1 MSDSSA
7 VARWGWWSAGLALVL
22 GGVWAPAPVSAQ
34 DEEGYPLA
42 GYYGFLPV
50 EITKIDGR
58 AHSLV
63 VGDFNHDT
71 LQDLAI
77 VNNGHSRIDLLLQR
91 AKPQAA
97 KAADKNDRTAN
108 QVTDHWR
115 LELKK
120 LPVDRPV
127 VALCAGDLNGDGRSD
142 LAYFGTPD
150 RLVIQFQGATGDW
163 KEKREIR
170 LADVDPKPWSLVV
183 GDVNNDTLQD
193 LIAMGKRNTFLMLQQ
208 PDGKLAD
215 PILIR
220 NTTEDVGL
228 GLVQDLDGD
237 GRNDLF
243 YNATE
248 KDERFICARLQ
259 DAQGQLGPELRFDT
273 IQNPRGVVLFDLD
286 GKPGS
291 EVLVIDG
298 LTNRVRAMQVRRATE
313 GELGAKLIQYG
324 IGGGSDA
331 GELALGDLDG
341 DHLME
346 VVVANP
352 ERASVV
358 IFKQRAK
365 SGLDLGTDY
374 PSFLGATQIRVADVN
389 GDAKAEVIVLSP
401 KENTLGISRFE
412 DGKLTFPESL
422 PIEGSIKAFDMIDL
436 NNDGAFEIAAVVE
449 GAGRGSEKKTR
460 LAIGQRNAA
469 GAWEFSSE
477 AGERKPID
485 LKLNA
490 APERL
495 MMTDVNLDGRPDYLF
510 FLNGKPP
517 QAILADAKGLPVTP
531 AEGGTPLGDV
541 GVGAVTFAK
550 LTNPA
555 LLVSQGNFV
564 RSIRLDEKSRW
575 QVVEQFNADDS
586 TAKVA
591 GSAVLDLDGK
601 PGDDLVMIDTGAA
614 KLRVFQN
621 VAGEFKPWKT
631 LDLGRFPFKS
641 ASVGDLNGDGRAD
654 LILNG
659 GTKFGVLYAGQSDPE
674 LKEIAS
680 YESPRKEVFLMDL
693 VAGDVN
699 HDGYSEVC
707 VIDTNAHL
715 VEIVAYRA
723 DQGLLPGL
731 NFKVFEEKSFQGP
744 GRTGTQPREAVISD
758 VTGDSRPDLILLCH
772 DRILIYPQDGP
783 GADVT
788 AEAKPAESK
797 PAEDKPDPAKP
808 VGTPDPATKKPK
820 AGP

>member
-7 VARWGWWSAGLALVL
+7 VGRFGWWSAFVVLVG
-22 GGVWAPAPVSAQ
+22 GGVLAPVPVSAQ
-34 DEEGYPLA
+34 DEEAYPLA

-50 EITKIDGR
+50 EITKVDAR
-58 AHSLV
+58 AHSV
-63 VGDFNHDT
+63 VTGDFNHDR

-77 VNNGHSRIDLLLQR
+77 VNNGHSRIDILLQR

-97 KAADKNDRTAN
+97 KAADKNDRTVN
-108 QVTDHWR
+108 QVPDHWR

-127 VALCAGDLNGDGRSD
+127 AALCAGDLNGDGRSD

-150 RLVIQFQGATGDW
+150 RLVIQLQGAAGDW

-170 LADVDPKPWSLVV
+170 LADVDPKAWSLVV
-183 GDVNNDTLQD
+183 GDVNHDTLQD
-193 LIAMGKRNTFLMLQQ
+193 LIVMGKRNTFLLLQQ
-208 PDGKLAD
+208 ADGKLAD
-215 PILIR
+215 PLMIR

-228 GLVQDLDGD
+228 GMIQDLDGD

-248 KDERFICARLQ
+248 KDDRFICARLQ

-273 IQNPRGVVLFDLD
+273 IQNPRGVVLYDLD

-298 LTNRVRAMQVRRATE
+298 QTNRVRAMQVRRATE

-341 DHLME
+341 DHLLE

-358 IFKQRAK
+358 VFKQRAQ

-374 PSFLGATQIRVADVN
+374 PGFLGVTQIRVADVN
-389 GDAKAEVIVLSP
+389 SDGKSEVIVLSP
-401 KENTLGISRFE
+401 KENALGISRFE

-422 PIEGSIKAFDMIDL
+422 PIEGSVKAFDVLDIDQ
-436 NNDGAFEIAAVVE
+436 DGAVEIAAVIE
-449 GAGRGSEKKTR
+449 GAGRGKEKATT
-460 LAIGQRNAA
+460 LAIGRRDAA
-469 GAWEFSSE
+469 GAWSFTAED
-477 AGERKPID
+477 RKPVE

-495 MMTDVNLDGRPDYLF
+495 VMTDVNLDGRPDYLF

-517 QAILADAKGLPVTP
+517 QAILADAKGLQVSP
-531 AEGGTPLGDV
+531 ATGGAPLGDV

-550 LTNPA
+550 LGEPA

-564 RSIRLDEKSRW
+564 RSVRLDEQGRW

-601 PGDDLVMIDTGAA
+601 PGDDLVMIDPGAA
-614 KLRVFQN
+614 KLRVFAN

-641 ASVGDLNGDGRAD
+641 ALVGDLNGDGRAD

-693 VAGDVN
+693 VAGDIN
-699 HDGYSEVC
+699 HDGHPEVC
-707 VIDTNAHL
+707 VIDTSAHL

-723 DQGLLPGL
+723 EQGLLPGL
-731 NFKVFEEKSFQGP
+731 NFKVYEEKSFQGP
-744 GRTGTQPREAVISD
+744 NRTGTQPREAVIAD
-758 VTGDSRPDLILLCH
+758 VTGDGRPDLVLLCH

-783 GADVT
+783 GADAT
-788 AEAKPAESK
+788 AEG
-797 PAEDKPDPAKP
+797 KP
-808 VGTPDPATKKPK
+808 VEGKPGESQPAAVKPTGTPDPVPAKPK
-820 AGP
+820 AGQ

>member
-7 VARWGWWSAGLALVL
+7 VVRLSLWSATLSTVLML
-22 GGVWAPAPVSAQ
+22 GGVLAQSPVAAE

-50 EITKIDGR
+50 EVTKVDTR
-58 AHSLV
+58 AHSV
-63 VGDFNHDT
+63 VTGDFNHDT

-77 VNNGHSRIDLLLQR
+77 VDNGHSRIDLLLQR
-91 AKPQAA
+91 AKPQAP

-115 LELKK
+115 LDLKK
-120 LPVDRPV
+120 IPVDRPV
-127 VALCAGDLNGDGRSD
+127 VALSTGDLNADGRSD

-150 RLVIQFQGATGDW
+150 RLVIQLQGATGEW
-163 KEKREIR
+163 KDKREIR
-170 LADVDPKPWSLVV
+170 LADVEAKPWSLVI
-183 GDVNNDTLQD
+183 GDVNHDTLQD
-193 LIAMGKRNTFLMLQQ
+193 LIVMGKRNTFLLLQQ
-208 PDGKLAD
+208 ADGTLAA
-215 PILIR
+215 PVLLR
-220 NTTEDVGL
+220 NTADDVGL
-228 GLVQDLDGD
+228 GMVQDLDGD

-243 YNATE
+243 YHATE
-248 KDERFICARLQ
+248 KEQRFLCARLQ
-259 DAQGQLGPELRFDT
+259 DSLGQLGPELRFDS
-273 IQNPRGVVLFDLD
+273 IPSLRGVTLYDLD

-291 EVLVIDG
+291 EVLLIDG
-298 LTNRVRAMQVRRATE
+298 QTNRVRVMQVRRGTE

-331 GELALGDLDG
+331 GEFALGDLDG
-341 DHLME
+341 DHLQE
-346 VVVANP
+346 VVVVNP

-358 IFKQRAK
+358 VFHQRAK
-365 SGLDLGTDY
+365 SGLDLGTDS
-374 PSFLGATQIRVADVN
+374 PSFLGATQVRIADVN

-412 DGKLTFPESL
+412 EGKLTFPESL
-422 PIEGSIKAFDMIDL
+422 PIEGNVKAFDVIDL
-436 NNDGAFEIAAVVE
+436 DNDGAVEIAAVVE
-449 GAGRGSEKKTR
+449 GAGRGSEKKTM
-460 LAIGQRNAA
+460 LEIGKRDSAGVWVFAA
-469 GAWEFSSE
+469 ED
-477 AGERKPID
+477 RKPIE

-490 APERL
+490 AAEKL

-517 QAILADAKGLPVTP
+517 QAILADEKGLPAAT
-531 AEGGTPLGDV
+531 ASGGVPLGDV
-541 GVGAVTFAK
+541 GAGAVTFAR
-550 LTNPA
+550 LAEPA

-564 RSIRLDEKSRW
+564 RSVRLDEQGRW

-586 TAKVA
+586 TAKIA

-601 PGDDLVMIDTGAA
+601 PGDELVMIDTGSS
-614 KLRVFQN
+614 KIRVFQN
-621 VAGEFKPWKT
+621 VAGDFKPWKT

-659 GTKFGVLYAGQSDPE
+659 GTKFAVLYAGHSDPE
-674 LKEIAS
+674 LKEIAT

-699 HDGYSEVC
+699 HDGHPEIC
-707 VIDTNAHL
+707 ILDTNAHL

-723 DQGLLPGL
+723 EKGLLPGL

-744 GRTGTQPREAVISD
+744 SRSGTQPREALIAD
-758 VTGDSRPDLILLCH
+758 VTGDGQPDLVLLCH
-772 DRILIYPQDGP
+772 DRLLIYPQDGP
-783 GADVT
+783 RAELPAVPQA
-788 AEAKPAESK
+788 AEAKPTAETE
-797 PAEDKPDPAKP
+797 PAA
-808 VGTPDPATKKPK
+808 VKPK
-820 AGP
+820 SGS

>member
-1 MSDSSA
+1 MARSFASA
-7 VARWGWWSAGLALVL
+7 RLGWLFVAACVL
-22 GGVWAPAPVSAQ
+22 GGGSLSTAFAQ
-34 DEEGYPLA
+34 DEDGYPLA

-50 EITKIDGR
+50 EITKVDPR
-58 AHSLV
+58 AHSV
-63 VGDFNHDT
+63 VAGDFNHDS
-71 LQDLAI
+71 LGDLAV
-77 VNNGHSRIDLLLQR
+77 VNNGHSRIDLLLQL
-91 AKPQAA
+91 A
-97 KAADKNDRTAN
+97 KAKASKVADKNDRNAN
-108 QVTDHWR
+108 PINDHWR
-115 LELKK
+115 LDLKK

-127 VALCAGDLNGDGRSD
+127 AALSTGDLNSDGRAD

-150 RLVIQFQGATGDW
+150 RLVIQLQGVNGEW
-163 KEKREIR
+163 KDKKEIR
-170 LADVDPKPWSLVV
+170 LADVDAKPWSLVI

-193 LIAMGKRNTFLMLQQ
+193 LIVMGKRNTYLLHQQ
-208 PDGKLAD
+208 TDGTLAS
-215 PILIR
+215 PILLR
-220 NTTEDVGL
+220 NTADEVGL
-228 GLVQDLDGD
+228 GMIQDLDGD

-243 YNATE
+243 YHATE
-248 KDERFICARLQ
+248 KENRYICARLQ
-259 DAQGQLGPELRFDT
+259 DSLGQLGPELRFDNV
-273 IQNPRGVVLFDLD
+273 QNLRGVTLYDMD
-286 GKPGS
+286 GKAGA

-298 LTNRVRAMQVRRATE
+298 QTNRVRMMQVHRATE

-324 IGGGSDA
+324 IGGGSDV

-341 DHLME
+341 DRLQE

-358 IFKQRAK
+358 VFHQRAK
-365 SGLDLGTDY
+365 SGLDIGTDF
-374 PSFLGATQIRVADVN
+374 PSFLGVSQIRVADLN

-401 KENTLGISRFE
+401 KENTIGVSRFE
-412 DGKLTFPESL
+412 EGKLTFPESL
-422 PIEGSIKAFDMIDL
+422 AIDGSVKSFDVIDL
-436 NNDGAFEIAAVVE
+436 DNDGAVEIVAVID
-449 GAGRGSEKKTR
+449 GGGRGSEKKTS
-460 LAIGQRNAA
+460 LVIGKRDSA
-469 GAWEFSSE
+469 GTWNFASE
-477 AGERKPID
+477 DRKPTE

-517 QAILADAKGLPVTP
+517 QVILADEKGLPAAT
-531 AEGGTPLGDV
+531 ATGGVPLGDV
-541 GVGAVTFAK
+541 GPGAVTSAR
-550 LTNPA
+550 LAEPS

-564 RSIRLDEKSRW
+564 RSVRLDEQGRW

-586 TAKVA
+586 TAKIA

-601 PGDDLVMIDTGAA
+601 PGDELVMVDTGAS

-621 VAGEFKPWKT
+621 VAGSFKPWKT

-641 ASVGDLNGDGRAD
+641 AVVGDLNGDGRAD

-659 GTKFGVLYAGQSDPE
+659 GMKFAVLYAGHSDPE

-699 HDGYSEVC
+699 SDGHPEIC
-707 VIDTNAHL
+707 VLDTNAHL

-723 DQGLLPGL
+723 DQGLLPGM

-744 GRTGTQPREAVISD
+744 NRTGTQPREALIAD

-772 DRILIYPQDGP
+772 DRILVYPQDGP
-783 GADVT
+783 GAEGEAQPKAAD
-788 AEAKPAESK
+788 AKPAAAS
-797 PAEDKPDPAKP
+797 DPA
-808 VGTPDPATKKPK
+808 ATKP
-820 AGP
+820 GS

>member
-1 MSDSSA
+1 MARSFASA
-7 VARWGWWSAGLALVL
+7 RLGWLIVATCVL
-22 GGVWAPAPVSAQ
+22 GGGSLSTASAQ
-34 DEEGYPLA
+34 DEDGYPLA

-50 EITKIDGR
+50 EITKVDPR
-58 AHSLV
+58 AHSV
-63 VGDFNHDT
+63 VTGDFNHDS
-71 LQDLAI
+71 LADLAV
-77 VNNGHSRIDLLLQR
+77 VNNGHSRIDLLLQL
-91 AKPQAA
+91 AKP
-97 KAADKNDRTAN
+97 KAGKVADKNDRNAN
-108 QVTDHWR
+108 AINDHWR
-115 LELKK
+115 LDLKK

-127 VALCAGDLNGDGRSD
+127 AALSTGDLNSDGRAD

-150 RLVIQFQGATGDW
+150 RLMIQLQGANGEW
-163 KEKREIR
+163 KDKKEIR
-170 LADVDPKPWSLVV
+170 LADVDAKPWSLVI

-193 LIAMGKRNTFLMLQQ
+193 LIVMGKRNTYLLHQQ
-208 PDGKLAD
+208 TDGTLAS
-215 PILIR
+215 PILLR
-220 NTTEDVGL
+220 NTADEVGL
-228 GLVQDLDGD
+228 GMIQDLDGD

-243 YNATE
+243 YHATE
-248 KDERFICARLQ
+248 KENRYICARLQ
-259 DAQGQLGPELRFDT
+259 DSLGQLGPELRFDNV
-273 IQNPRGVVLFDLD
+273 QNLRGVTLYDMD
-286 GKPGS
+286 GKAGA

-298 LTNRVRAMQVRRATE
+298 QTNRVRMMQVHRATE

-324 IGGGSDA
+324 IGGGSDV

-341 DHLME
+341 DRLQE

-358 IFKQRAK
+358 VFHQRAK
-365 SGLDLGTDY
+365 SGLDIGTDF
-374 PSFLGATQIRVADVN
+374 PSFLGVSQIRVADLN

-401 KENTLGISRFE
+401 KENTIGVSRFE
-412 DGKLTFPESL
+412 EGKLTCPESL
-422 PIEGSIKAFDMIDL
+422 AIDGSVKSFDVIDL
-436 NNDGAFEIAAVVE
+436 DNDGAVEIVAVID
-449 GAGRGSEKKTR
+449 GGGRGSEKKTS
-460 LAIGQRNAA
+460 LVIGKRDSA
-469 GAWEFSSE
+469 GTWNFASE
-477 AGERKPID
+477 DRKPTE

-517 QAILADAKGLPVTP
+517 QVILADEKGLPAAT
-531 AEGGTPLGDV
+531 ATGGVPLGDV
-541 GVGAVTFAK
+541 GLGAVTSAR
-550 LTNPA
+550 LAEPS

-564 RSIRLDEKSRW
+564 RSVRLDEQGRW

-586 TAKVA
+586 TAKIA

-601 PGDDLVMIDTGAA
+601 PGDELVMVDTGAS

-621 VAGEFKPWKT
+621 VAGSFKPWKT

-641 ASVGDLNGDGRAD
+641 AVVGDLNGDGRTD

-659 GTKFGVLYAGQSDPE
+659 GMKFAVLYAGHSDPE

-699 HDGYSEVC
+699 SDGHPEIC
-707 VIDTNAHL
+707 VLDTNAHL

-723 DQGLLPGL
+723 DQGLLPGM

-744 GRTGTQPREAVISD
+744 NRTGTQPREALIAD

-772 DRILIYPQDGP
+772 DRILVYPQDGP
-783 GADVT
+783 GAEGEAQPKAAD
-788 AEAKPAESK
+788 AKPAAAS
-797 PAEDKPDPAKP
+797 DPA
-808 VGTPDPATKKPK
+808 ATKP
-820 AGP
+820 GS

>member
-1 MSDSSA
+1 MIHSFAWARFGWRSA
-7 VARWGWWSAGLALVL
+7 FLFLALVL
-22 GGVWAPAPVSAQ
+22 AGSWLATSASAQ

-50 EITKIDGR
+50 EITKVDMR

-63 VGDFNHDT
+63 TGDFNHDE

-77 VNNGHSRIDLLLQR
+77 INNGHSRIDLLLQL
-91 AKPQAA
+91 AKPKTT

-108 QVTDHWR
+108 QVADHWR
-115 LELKK
+115 LDLKK

-127 VALCAGDLNGDGRSD
+127 AALCAGDLNSDGRSD

-150 RLVIQFQGATGDW
+150 RLVIQLQGANGEW

-170 LADVDPKPWSLVV
+170 LADVDAKPWSLVI
-183 GDVNNDTLQD
+183 GDVNHDTFQD
-193 LIAMGKRNTFLMLQQ
+193 LIVMGKRNTYLLQQ
-208 PDGKLAD
+208 QADGTLAA

-220 NTTEDVGL
+220 NTTDEVGL
-228 GLVQDLDGD
+228 GMIQDLDGD

-259 DAQGQLGPELRFDT
+259 DSLGQLGPELRFDSV
-273 IQNPRGVVLFDLD
+273 QNMHGVTLYDLD

-291 EVLVIDG
+291 EVLLIDG
-298 LTNRVRAMQVRRATE
+298 QTNRVRAMQVRRATQ

-341 DHLME
+341 DHLQD

-358 IFKQRAK
+358 VFHQRAK

-412 DGKLTFPESL
+412 EGKLTFPESL
-422 PIEGSIKAFDMIDL
+422 PIEGNVKAFDVIDL
-436 NNDGAFEIAAVVE
+436 DNDGAVEIAAVVE
-449 GAGRGSEKKTR
+449 AGGRGAEKKTT
-460 LAIGQRNAA
+460 LAIGKRDSA
-469 GAWEFSSE
+469 GVWSFSS
-477 AGERKPID
+477 ADRKPVE

-510 FLNGKPP
+510 FLSGKPP
-517 QAILADAKGLPVTP
+517 QAILADEKGQP
-531 AEGGTPLGDV
+531 AAAATGGVPLGDV
-541 GVGAVTFAK
+541 GPGAVTFAR
-550 LTNPA
+550 LAAPA

-564 RSIRLDEKSRW
+564 RSVRLDEQGRW

-586 TAKVA
+586 TAKIA

-601 PGDDLVMIDTGAA
+601 PGDELVMIDQGSA

-621 VAGEFKPWKT
+621 VEGDFKPWKT

-641 ASVGDLNGDGRAD
+641 SSVGDLNGDGRAD

-659 GTKFGVLYAGQSDPE
+659 GTKFAVLYAGHSDPE

-699 HDGYSEVC
+699 HDGHPEIC
-707 VIDTNAHL
+707 VLDTNAHL

-723 DQGLLPGL
+723 DQGLMPGL

-744 GRTGTQPREAVISD
+744 NRTGTQPREALIVD
-758 VTGDSRPDLILLCH
+758 VTGDGRPDLVLLCH
-772 DRILIYPQDGP
+772 DRILIYPQDAP
-783 GADVT
+783 GADAIPDPKA
-788 AEAKPAESK
+788 AEVKSAAGSEPAAAKP
-797 PAEDKPDPAKP
+797 
-808 VGTPDPATKKPK
+808 
-820 AGP
+820 

>member
-1 MSDSSA
+1 MSDFSV
-7 VARWGWWSAGLALVL
+7 VARFGQWALLLSGLWL
-22 GGVWAPAPVSAQ
+22 GSECASAQ
-34 DEEGYPLA
+34 DDEGYPLA
-42 GYYGFLPV
+42 GYYGFMPV

-58 AHSLV
+58 SHSLV
-63 VGDFNHDT
+63 TGDFNHDS

-97 KAADKNDRTAN
+97 KAADKNDRTVN
-108 QVTDHWR
+108 QVADHWR

-127 VALCAGDLNGDGRSD
+127 VALCAGDLNADGRSD

-150 RLVIQFQGATGDW
+150 RLVIQLQGATGEW

-170 LADVDPKPWSLVV
+170 LADVNAKPWSLTM
-183 GDVNNDTLQD
+183 GDVNHDTLQD
-193 LIAMGKRNTFLMLQQ
+193 LIVLGERNTFLLIQQADGSLAAPLML
-208 PDGKLAD
+208 
-215 PILIR
+215 R
-220 NTTEDVGL
+220 NTADEL
-228 GLVQDLDGD
+228 GLAMVQDLDGD

-243 YNATE
+243 YTANE
-248 KDERFICARLQ
+248 KEQRFLCARLQ
-259 DAQGQLGPELRFDT
+259 DPLGQLGPELRFDE
-273 IQNPRGVVLFDLD
+273 IENPRGVTLFDLD

-298 LTNRVRAMQVRRATE
+298 QTNRVRVMQVRRATE

-324 IGGGSDA
+324 VGGGSDA
-331 GELALGDLDG
+331 GELAIGDLDG
-341 DHLME
+341 DRLLE

-352 ERASVV
+352 DRASVV
-358 IFKQRAK
+358 VFHQRAK
-365 SGLDLGTDY
+365 SGLDLGTDS

-389 GDAKAEVIVLSP
+389 GDGKAEVIVLSP
-401 KENTLGISRFE
+401 KENTLGISRME
-412 DGKLTFPESL
+412 QGQLTFPESL
-422 PIEGSIKAFDMIDL
+422 PIDGNVKAFDVIDL
-436 NNDGAFEIAAVVE
+436 DNDGAVEIAAVVE
-449 GAGRGSEKKTR
+449 GAGRGSEKKTS
-460 LAIGQRNAA
+460 LAIGKRDAA
-469 GAWEFSSE
+469 GVWAFASE
-477 AGERKPID
+477 DRKPIE

-517 QAILADAKGLPVTP
+517 QAILADEKGFP
-531 AEGGTPLGDV
+531 AAAATGGVPLGDV
-541 GVGAVTFAK
+541 AAGAVTFAK
-550 LTNPA
+550 LNEPA

-564 RSIRLDEKSRW
+564 RSVRLDEQGRW

-601 PGDDLVMIDTGAA
+601 PGDDLVMIDPGSA

-621 VAGEFKPWKT
+621 VAGDFQPWKT

-641 ASVGDLNGDGRAD
+641 SSVGDLNGDGRDD

-659 GTKFGVLYAGQSDPE
+659 GTKFAVLYAGQSDPE
-674 LKEIAS
+674 LKEIAT

-699 HDGYSEVC
+699 HDGHPEIC
-707 VIDTNAHL
+707 VLDTNAHL

-723 DQGLLPGL
+723 EQGLLPGL
-731 NFKVFEEKSFQGP
+731 NLKVFEEKSFQGP
-744 GRTGTQPREAVISD
+744 NRVGTQPREALISD
-758 VTGDSRPDLILLCH
+758 VTGDGRPDLVLLCH
-772 DRILIYPQDGP
+772 DRVLVYPQDGP
-783 GADVT
+783 GADLTVDPKA
-788 AEAKPAESK
+788 AEPKPAAKPE
-797 PAEDKPDPAKP
+797 PAVAN
-808 VGTPDPATKKPK
+808 PK
-820 AGP
+820 AG

>member
-1 MSDSSA
+1 MSVSSA
-7 VARWGWWSAGLALVL
+7 VARLGRWAASLFTVLALV
-22 GGVWAPAPVSAQ
+22 GVSPPSSASAQ
-34 DEEGYPLA
+34 DDEGYPLA

-50 EITKIDGR
+50 EITKVDSR
-58 AHSLV
+58 AHSV
-63 VGDFNHDT
+63 VTGDFNHDS

-77 VNNGHSRIDLLLQR
+77 VDNGHSRIDLLLQK
-91 AKPQAA
+91 AKPEAA
-97 KAADKNDRTAN
+97 KVADKNDRTVN
-108 QVTDHWR
+108 QVADHWR
-115 LELKK
+115 LDLKK

-127 VALCAGDLNGDGRSD
+127 VAICAGDLNADGRSD

-150 RLVIQFQGATGDW
+150 RLVILLQG
-163 KEKREIR
+163 EKGEWTNKKEIR
-170 LADVDPKPWSLVV
+170 LADVDAKPWSLVI
-183 GDVNNDTLQD
+183 GDLNHDTLQD
-193 LIAMGKRNTFLMLQQ
+193 LIVLGKRNTFLLIQQ
-208 PDGKLAD
+208 ADGRLAA
-215 PILIR
+215 PLLLR
-220 NTTEDVGL
+220 NTADEL
-228 GLVQDLDGD
+228 SLAMIQDLDGD

-243 YNATE
+243 YTANE
-248 KDERFICARLQ
+248 KDERFLCARLQ
-259 DAQGQLGPELRFDT
+259 NPLGQLGPELRFDT
-273 IQNPRGVVLFDLD
+273 IQNPRGVTLFDLD

-298 LTNRVRAMQVRRATE
+298 QTNRVRVMQVRRATE

-341 DHLME
+341 DHLLE

-358 IFKQRAK
+358 VFHQKAK

-374 PSFLGATQIRVADVN
+374 PSFLGATQIRIADVS

-401 KENTLGISRFE
+401 KENSLGISRFE

-422 PIEGSIKAFDMIDL
+422 PIDGNVKAFDVIDL
-436 NNDGAFEIAAVVE
+436 DNDGAVEIAAVVE
-449 GAGRGSEKKTR
+449 GSGRGSEKKTS
-460 LAIGQRNAA
+460 LMIGRRNGTGVWVFA
-469 GAWEFSSE
+469 SDIN
-477 AGERKPID
+477 KPVE

-495 MMTDVNLDGRPDYLF
+495 VMTDVNLDGRPDYLF

-517 QAILADAKGLPVTP
+517 QAILADEKGLPAAAAT
-531 AEGGTPLGDV
+531 GGVPLGDV
-541 GVGAVTFAK
+541 AVGAVTFAR
-550 LTNPA
+550 LDEPA

-564 RSIRLDEKSRW
+564 RSVRLDELGRW

-614 KLRVFQN
+614 KLRVFANQ
-621 VAGEFKPWKT
+621 AGEFKPWKT

-641 ASVGDLNGDGRAD
+641 SSVGDLNGDGRAD

-659 GTKFGVLYAGQSDPE
+659 GTKFAVLYAGQSDPE
-674 LKEIAS
+674 LKEIAT

-699 HDGYSEVC
+699 HDGHPEIC

-715 VEIVAYRA
+715 VEIVAFRA
-723 DQGLLPGL
+723 EQGLLPGL
-731 NFKVFEEKSFQGP
+731 NFKVYEEKSFQGA
-744 GRTGTQPREAVISD
+744 GRTGTQPREALIAD
-758 VTGDSRPDLILLCH
+758 VTGDNRPDLVLLCH

-783 GADVT
+783 GAELTVEPKAGT
-788 AEAKPAESK
+788 ESK
-797 PAEDKPDPAKP
+797 PAVTPVPAAAKP
-808 VGTPDPATKKPK
+808 
-820 AGP
+820 